1 MTIDDRWKFNDM
13 RVVFLQ
19 SDKLRISIIPE
30 LGGVIWSIRHLD
42 GYKEILA
49 QTRDPRSLKEVQG
62 FYPIKNLLDVVL
74 IGGWYEVIPNVGYY
88 SAHRGAEYGLHEET
102 VYLPWK
108 VMYDD
113 SKDPDSVT
121 MQVSL
126 VKSPLELT
134 KHIKLKGERM
144 IIEERLTNKSEE
156 EFEFAWLHHPTFGG
170 DLLDENTELL
180 LNDCEFEID
189 EYLPTENSSLKPGY
203 SGKWPYGKNKNDQ
216 DVDLSKYPKRGE
228 TNNDDLIYIPKMPSG
243 EFTIQNK
250 RKGISVEAKWDKN
263 VFPTLWIWRA
273 MGGGKGYPWYGN
285 IYATAVE
292 ISTSY
297 PATGLSD
304 QTRMKTNFSI
314 AGRSD
319 LETVLEFDV
328 KTC

>member
-1 MTIDDRWKFNDM
+1 LTVDDRWKFNDM
-13 RVVFLQ
+13 RVVFLR
-19 SDKLRISIIPE
+19 SDKLSISIIPE

-49 QTRDPRSLKEVQG
+49 QTRDPMPLNVIRGL
-62 FYPIKNLLDVVL
+62 YPVKNLLDIVL
-74 IGGWYEVIPNVGYY
+74 VGGWYEVIPNVGYY
-88 SAHRGAEYGLHEET
+88 SAYGGGEYGLHEET

-113 SKDPDSVT
+113 SVDTDSVT

-126 VKSPLELT
+126 VKSPLEIT
-134 KHIKLKGERM
+134 KRIRLKGERM
-144 IIEERLTNKSEE
+144 ILEERLTNKSEDVL
-156 EFEFAWLHHPTFGG
+156 EFAWLHHPTFGG

-189 EYLPTENSSLKPGY
+189 KYLPTENASLRPGY
-203 SGKWPYGKNKNDQ
+203 RGKWPHGKSKSGQ
-216 DVDLSKYPKRGE
+216 DVDLSKYPRRGE
-228 TNNDDLIYIPKMPSG
+228 INSDDLIYIPKMPSG

-250 RKGISVEAKWDKN
+250 RKGISVEARWDKN
-263 VFPTLWIWRA
+263 IFPTLWIWRA

-297 PATGLSD
+297 PATGLAD
-304 QTRMKTNFSI
+304 QSRMKTSSSI
-314 AGRSD
+314 AGRGS
-319 LETVLEFDV
+319 LETVLEFDI